1 MKPKAIVLLSGG
13 LDSTTVLAVAKSQG
27 FSVYALSFDYGQR
40 NRFELETARVLAR
53 VLGAA
58 EHKCLTIDLREFG
71 GSSLTSEL
79 PVEKNRDRRAI
90 GLGVPSTYVPV
101 RNTIFLTYA
110 LAWAEV
116 LEAPNIFI
124 GVTAVDVSGYPDCRP
139 EYIEAFSALAKLA
152 TKLGTEKDQAI
163 KIHTPLINLGKREII
178 QLGLSLGVDYGLT
191 NTCYDPGVDR
201 VACGRCDSCTL
212 RQLGFFAAG
221 LTDPLSYK
229 DPLARPHETESK

>member
-1 MKPKAIVLLSGG
+1 MKPKAVVLLSGG

-27 FSVYALSFDYGQR
+27 YLPYALSFDYGQR
-40 NRFELETARVLAR
+40 NRFELETAQIVAKRLKAQ
-53 VLGAA
+53 

-71 GSSLTSEL
+71 GSSLTTSL
-79 PVEKNRDRRAI
+79 PVEKNRPRNEI
-90 GLGVPSTYVPV
+90 GTGVPTTYVPV

-116 LEAPNIFI
+116 LDAPNIFI

-139 EYIEAFSALAKLA
+139 EYIAAFSALAKLA
-152 TKLGTEKDQAI
+152 TKLGTEKGQSI
-163 KIHTPLINLGKREII
+163 NIHTPLIELGKKEII
-178 QLGLSLGVDYGLT
+178 QLGLSLGVDYALT
-191 NTCYDPGVDR
+191 NTCYDPGADR

-221 LTDPLSYK
+221 LTDPLTYK
-229 DPLARPHETESK
+229 EPLDRPHNAESK